1 MKYAILG
8 YDTINIG
15 DDIQSFV
22 TSTLLEIDYII
33 LRDNYFIIYDFK
45 TGKNIN
51 LQEINEKVYL
61 IMNGWFMLCE
71 DHWPIGKDEGK
82 IKFPILNDNIIP
94 IFISTCLS
102 KDVKFLEN
110 KECIE
115 YYKKHEPFFSRDLST
130 IQMLQKNNVKCEFF
144 GCLTQLLDIKN
155 VPDNELYKN
164 KYKDSIIF
172 VDCDKNK
179 IKNINDDLEKTNN
192 IHYFNHYIND
202 LINQSPIERINNSKD
217 LLSKYK
223 YAKKI
228 YTTRLHC
235 YLPCKAMGLDVEY
248 LGSECYRTIDLIKN
262 NCDKEILLKKF
273 YDIIKEKTIKF

>member
-22 TSTLLEIDYII
+22 TSTLLDIDYII
-33 LRDNYFIIYDFK
+33 LRDNYFVIYNFK
-45 TGKNIN
+45 TGEKIN
-51 LQEINEKVYL
+51 LHEINEKIYL

-71 DHWPIGKDEGK
+71 DHWPIGKDEGQ
-82 IKFPILNDNIIP
+82 IKFPIINDNIIP

-115 YYKKHEPFFSRDLST
+115 YYKKYEPIFPRDLST
-130 IQMLQKNNVKCEFF
+130 VIMLENNNVKCEFF
-144 GCLTQLLDIKN
+144 GCLTQLLDLKN
-155 VPDNELYKN
+155 VIDNDLYKN
-164 KYKDSIIF
+164 KYFNSIIF
-172 VDCDKNK
+172 VDCNNK
-179 IKNINDDLEKTNN
+179 ELLNNEEIQNYNIY
-192 IHYFNHYIND
+192 YFNHYIND
-202 LINQSPIERINNSKD
+202 LIKLNPIERINYAKD

-223 YAKKI
+223 HAKKI

-235 YLPCKAMGLDVEY
+235 YLPCKAMGIDVVYVGE
-248 LGSECYRTIDLIKN
+248 ECYRTIDLIQN
-262 NCDKEILLKKF
+262 NCDKSNLLNKF
-273 YDIIKEKTIKF
+273 YNIIKDKTNKF

>member
-22 TSTLLEIDYII
+22 TSTLLDIDYII
-33 LRDNYFIIYDFK
+33 LRDNYFVIYNFK
-45 TGKNIN
+45 TGEKIN
-51 LQEINEKVYL
+51 LHEINEKIYL
-61 IMNGWFMLCE
+61 IMNGWFILCE

-82 IKFPILNDNIIP
+82 IKFPILNDFIIP
-94 IFISTCLS
+94 IFISTCFS

-110 KECIE
+110 DDCIE
-115 YYKKHEPFFSRDLST
+115 YYKKYGPIYSRDLST
-130 IQMLQKNNVKCEFF
+130 LQMLQKNNVNCEFF

-155 VPDNELYKN
+155 IPDNELYKN
-164 KYKDSIIF
+164 KYTNCIFF
-172 VDCDKNK
+172 VDCDDKQ
-179 IKNINDDLEKTNN
+179 IKNNDLQNTNN
-192 IHYFNHYIND
+192 IYYFNHYIDD
-202 LINQSPIERINNSKD
+202 LINLNPIQRINYAKD

-235 YLPCKAMGLDVEY
+235 YLPCKAMGIDVEY
-248 LGSECYRTIDLIKN
+248 IGEECYRTIDLIKN
-262 NCDKEILLKKF
+262 NCYKDNLLNKFHNIIRDKTNKF
-273 YDIIKEKTIKF
+273 